1 MAVETAEHGT
11 PARYRKGCRCDVCRE
26 WKSESQKEYRR
37 NRAAREGK
45 SKRAAKVV
53 PRTPSMP
60 TDAPMGDAEFG
71 PIEAA
76 ARFALA
82 GLGGDSAIA
91 TMRRQVAYRA
101 AAVMDNHA
109 PYFKSASEVLVA
121 AVDALLAESPA
132 EDGESD
138 ALKQLMGSFGSRGN
152 ARGRAPVGDAEEPE

>member
-26 WKSESQKEYRR
+26 WKSESQREYRR
-37 NRAAREGK
+37 NRAKREGK
-45 SKRAAKVV
+45 SAPVVKLV
-53 PRTPSMP
+53 PRAPSVPTPDPDSV
-60 TDAPMGDAEFG
+60 FG
-71 PIEAA
+71 PIESA

-82 GLGGDSAIA
+82 NVGGESAIA

-132 EDGESD
+132 KDGEAD
-138 ALKQLMGSFGSRGN
+138 ALKQLVDSFSPRGRS
-152 ARGRAPVGDAEEPE
+152 RGRASVGDAEESE